1 MTDATRRPAHNLR
14 MAARLRAY
22 QRDLLDAVDP
32 ADGEV
37 LHLVAPP
44 GAGKTL
50 LGLELARRNGRPAL
64 VLTPTTIIRE
74 QWREQAASLFEGEWG
89 DNLCVST
96 YQSLAL
102 VRSDGVWDEAGLA
115 AWKRELVD
123 GGYSPAQAEA
133 WLEDLASSHRQAY
146 RRGVSR
152 RAARARARVDELD
165 DKAVANLLAPSAR
178 QRLDALVEAGVATIV
193 LDECHH
199 LRAHWAVVVH
209 YLVRRLRHAGH
220 QATLIGLT
228 ATSPSPEDRS
238 YSRYHALLGEVDAQI
253 SVPAVVRAGHLA
265 PDRALAWFTLPER
278 EEARFLA
285 TSGAELAHRVAQV
298 LLAPDGVD
306 YLVDTVA
313 PGLRELMEDPGCTLE
328 PEDPRLATA
337 VAEGFDAAPQAA
349 ATATALLHRTRDY
362 RPTPASTLLVPLLP
376 QLSVLETSELTGLLA
391 RYALERL
398 LPDPARRSQWE
409 EVRQTLSGFGVHL
422 TDSGLRPGRSPVDLI
437 TSSSLAKDTAVID
450 VLRHELD
457 ALGSRLRAVV
467 VTDAAERSAAH
478 RALDVLTGDGRPA
491 APGGALRCFETLL
504 SDEALRGL
512 GPVLITSRHLRLASG
527 QEELLATL
535 RERTGLELS
544 GQDDGVSLTVAGP
557 GVGSAALVLAVS
569 ELMAAGRVRL
579 VVSTRALLGEGWD
592 CPAANTLVDLSTVTT
607 ATAVAQLR
615 GRGARLDPSWPGKV
629 AHYWSV
635 VCVLPAQAGLGG
647 GGDLGRLERKA
658 DQIWSAVPSEATPWP
673 GGDCVPSAGGTQA
686 VIETG
691 LRGVLSP
698 PQRLLLASLT
708 AGAQH
713 AQVACLNELT
723 VASLGDR
730 GIERERWLGAATGID
745 PDAMA
750 PQGGSGRSARA
761 ERSGYPVE
769 VVRIQ
774 WASALLR
781 HGVPSSYW
789 QAAACVVAR
798 CLSQD
803 GGAHAHLAVLEET
816 DNSLS
821 VGLVDG
827 SDGAGARF
835 ADALAALLSE
845 PERRPRF
852 VLEAQLLTTT
862 ANPRRPLPA
871 WRRALARL
879 LLQIGR
885 LPGRSGG
892 DGDWIALA
900 VPSLLVRSRQEAEAL
915 VAGWTRWVGP
925 CRLRLVRDGD
935 DAAAYLAARGAHGP
949 VRYLRVERGRRWVEQ
964 TVEQAQDS

>member
-1 MTDATRRPAHNLR
+1 MT
-14 MAARLRAY
+14 
-22 QRDLLDAVDP
+22 
-32 ADGEV
+32 
-37 LHLVAPP
+37 
-44 GAGKTL
+44 
-50 LGLELARRNGRPAL
+50 
-64 VLTPTTIIRE
+64 
-74 QWREQAASLFEGEWG
+74 
-89 DNLCVST
+89 
-96 YQSLAL
+96 
-102 VRSDGVWDEAGLA
+102 GVWDEAGLA

-146 RRGVSR
+146 RRGASR

-178 QRLDALVEAGVATIV
+178 QRLDALVETGVATIV

-313 PGLRELMEDPGCTLE
+313 PRLRELMEDPGCTLE

-478 RALDVLTGDGRPA
+478 RALDVLAGDGRPA

-527 QEELLATL
+527 QEELLA
-535 RERTGLELS
+535 
-544 GQDDGVSLTVAGP
+544 
-557 GVGSAALVLAVS
+557 SAA
-569 ELMAAGRVRL
+569 
-579 VVSTRALLGEGWD
+579 RAH
-592 CPAANTLVDLSTVTT
+592 
-607 ATAVAQLR
+607 R
-615 GRGARLDPSWPGKV
+615 
-629 AHYWSV
+629 
-635 VCVLPAQAGLGG
+635 
-647 GGDLGRLERKA
+647 
-658 DQIWSAVPSEATPWP
+658 
-673 GGDCVPSAGGTQA
+673 
-686 VIETG
+686 
-691 LRGVLSP
+691 
-698 PQRLLLASLT
+698 
-708 AGAQH
+708 AGAQRP
-713 AQVACLNELT
+713 
-723 VASLGDR
+723 GRR
-730 GIERERWLGAATGID
+730 GE
-745 PDAMA
+745 PD
-750 PQGGSGRSARA
+750 G
-761 ERSGYPVE
+761 
-769 VVRIQ
+769 
-774 WASALLR
+774 
-781 HGVPSSYW
+781 
-789 QAAACVVAR
+789 
-798 CLSQD
+798 
-803 GGAHAHLAVLEET
+803 
-816 DNSLS
+816 
-821 VGLVDG
+821 
-827 SDGAGARF
+827 
-835 ADALAALLSE
+835 
-845 PERRPRF
+845 RRPR
-852 VLEAQLLTTT
+852 
-862 ANPRRPLPA
+862 
-871 WRRALARL
+871 
-879 LLQIGR
+879 GR
-885 LPGRSGG
+885 LGG
-892 DGDWIALA
+892 A
-900 VPSLLVRSRQEAEAL
+900 R
-915 VAGWTRWVGP
+915 AGS
-925 CRLRLVRDGD
+925 
-935 DAAAYLAARGAHGP
+935 
-949 VRYLRVERGRRWVEQ
+949 Q
-964 TVEQAQDS
+964 

>member
-1 MTDATRRPAHNLR
+1 
-14 MAARLRAY
+14 
-22 QRDLLDAVDP
+22 
-32 ADGEV
+32 
-37 LHLVAPP
+37 
-44 GAGKTL
+44 
-50 LGLELARRNGRPAL
+50 
-64 VLTPTTIIRE
+64 
-74 QWREQAASLFEGEWG
+74 
-89 DNLCVST
+89 
-96 YQSLAL
+96 
-102 VRSDGVWDEAGLA
+102 
-115 AWKRELVD
+115 
-123 GGYSPAQAEA
+123 
-133 WLEDLASSHRQAY
+133 
-146 RRGVSR
+146 
-152 RAARARARVDELD
+152 
-165 DKAVANLLAPSAR
+165 
-178 QRLDALVEAGVATIV
+178 
-193 LDECHH
+193 
-199 LRAHWAVVVH
+199 
-209 YLVRRLRHAGH
+209 
-220 QATLIGLT
+220 
-228 ATSPSPEDRS
+228 
-238 YSRYHALLGEVDAQI
+238 
-253 SVPAVVRAGHLA
+253 
-265 PDRALAWFTLPER
+265 
-278 EEARFLA
+278 
-285 TSGAELAHRVAQV
+285 
-298 LLAPDGVD
+298 
-306 YLVDTVA
+306 
-313 PGLRELMEDPGCTLE
+313 
-328 PEDPRLATA
+328 
-337 VAEGFDAAPQAA
+337 
-349 ATATALLHRTRDY
+349 
-362 RPTPASTLLVPLLP
+362 
-376 QLSVLETSELTGLLA
+376 
-391 RYALERL
+391 
-398 LPDPARRSQWE
+398 
-409 EVRQTLSGFGVHL
+409 
-422 TDSGLRPGRSPVDLI
+422 
-437 TSSSLAKDTAVID
+437 
-450 VLRHELD
+450 
-457 ALGSRLRAVV
+457 
-467 VTDAAERSAAH
+467 
-478 RALDVLTGDGRPA
+478 
-491 APGGALRCFETLL
+491 
-504 SDEALRGL
+504 
-512 GPVLITSRHLRLASG
+512 
-527 QEELLATL
+527 
-535 RERTGLELS
+535 
-544 GQDDGVSLTVAGP
+544 
-557 GVGSAALVLAVS
+557 
-569 ELMAAGRVRL
+569 
-579 VVSTRALLGEGWD
+579 
-592 CPAANTLVDLSTVTT
+592 
-607 ATAVAQLR
+607 
-615 GRGARLDPSWPGKV
+615 
-629 AHYWSV
+629 
-635 VCVLPAQAGLGG
+635 
-647 GGDLGRLERKA
+647 
-658 DQIWSAVPSEATPWP
+658 
-673 GGDCVPSAGGTQA
+673 
-686 VIETG
+686 
-691 LRGVLSP
+691 VLSP

>member
-1 MTDATRRPAHNLR
+1 MTYVTRRPLHSLR
-14 MAARLRAY
+14 MVARPRAY
-22 QRDLLDAVDP
+22 QRDLLEAVDP

-64 VLTPTTIIRE
+64 VLAPTTVIRE

-96 YQSLAL
+96 YQALAL
-102 VRSDGVWDEAGLA
+102 VRSDGVWDEAALA
-115 AWKRELVD
+115 AWRRELID
-123 GGYSPAQAEA
+123 GGYSPTQAEQ
-133 WLEDLASSHRQAY
+133 WLEDLARSHRQAY

-165 DKAVANLLAPSAR
+165 DKAVASLLAPSAR
-178 QRLDALVEAGVATIV
+178 QRLDALVEAGTATIV

-209 YLVRRLRHAGH
+209 YLVRRLRRAGH

-238 YSRYHALLGEVDAQI
+238 YSRYHALLGEVDAQVP
-253 SVPAVVRAGHLA
+253 VPAVVRAGHLA

-285 TSGAELAHRVAQV
+285 TSGAELAHRVGEV

-313 PGLRELMEDPGCTLE
+313 PGLRELMEASGSVG
-328 PEDPRLATA
+328 PEDPRLAAA

-376 QLSVLETSELTGLLA
+376 QLSVLETSELTELLA

-398 LPDPARRSQWE
+398 LPDPGRKSQWE

-437 TSSSLAKDTAVID
+437 TSSSLAKDTAVVDI
-450 VLRHELD
+450 LRHELD
-457 ALGSRLRAVV
+457 ALGPQLRAVV
-467 VTDAAERSAAH
+467 VTDAAERSAPH
-478 RALDVLTGDGRPA
+478 RALDVLTAADRPSA
-491 APGGALRCFETLL
+491 AGGALRCFETLL
-504 SDEALRGL
+504 SDESLRDL

-535 RERTGLELS
+535 RERTGLELT
-544 GQDDGVSLTVAGP
+544 GQDDGVSLTVSGP

-569 ELMAAGRVRL
+569 ELMAASRVRL

-615 GRGARLDPSWPGKV
+615 GRAARLDPSWPGKV

-635 VCVLPAQAGLGG
+635 VCALPAEAGLGG
-647 GGDLGRLERKA
+647 GGDLRRLERKA
-658 DQIWSAVPSEATPWP
+658 DQIWSAVPSEPTPSSAAASAP
-673 GGDCVPSAGGTQA
+673 ASGGAHS

-691 LRGVLSP
+691 LRGLLSQE
-698 PQRLLLASLT
+698 QRLLLTDLV
-708 AGAQH
+708 AGARRE
-713 AQVACLNELT
+713 QVSRLNELT

-730 GIERERWLGAATGID
+730 DVERERWLSAATGIEHSSAQ
-745 PDAMA
+745 PR
-750 PQGGSGRSARA
+750 GGVERPTVVD
-761 ERSGYPVE
+761 RSGHPLE

-774 WASALLR
+774 WVRALLR
-781 HGVPSSYW
+781 HGVPGSYW
-789 QAAACVVAR
+789 QAVACVVAQ

-803 GGAHAHLAVLEET
+803 REAHSHLVVLEE
-816 DNSLS
+816 SESCLS
-821 VGLVDG
+821 VGLVGG
-827 SDGAGARF
+827 SDGGGARF
-835 ADALAALLSE
+835 ADALAALLRE

-862 ANPRRPLPA
+862 ADPRRPLPA

-879 LLQIGR
+879 LLAAGR
-885 LPGRSGG
+885 LPGRLGRG
-892 DGDWIALA
+892 EEWIALA
-900 VPSLLVRSRQEAEAL
+900 VPTSLVRSRQEAEAL

-949 VRYLRVERGRRWVEQ
+949 VRYVKVDRNRRWVEQ
-964 TVEQAQDS
+964 VVG